1 MQRRRPLPKEER
13 QRLISSVIASRR
25 IGTQL
30 ELMAALARAGCRVT
44 QATVSRDV
52 RELGIQKSRDPMGQA
67 RYTLPQGS
75 SRGDPR
81 DALASV
87 LAQFGRRAVSAQNL
101 VIVRCELGT
110 APAVARALDRLEDTR
125 ILGTLA
131 GDDTCL
137 VIARGPREAR
147 AVARELRR
155 VVVDRYI

>member
-1 MQRRRPLPKEER
+1 MQRRGPLPKEER
-13 QRLISSVIASRR
+13 QRLITSVIASRR

-44 QATVSRDV
+44 QATVSRDI
-52 RELGIQKSRDPMGQA
+52 RELGIQKARDPLGQA
-67 RYTLPQGS
+67 RYTLPQGAT
-75 SRGDPR
+75 RGDPR
-81 DALASV
+81 DALGAV

-110 APAVARALDRLEDTR
+110 APAVGRALDRMEDTR

-137 VIARGPREAR
+137 VVARGPREAR

-155 VVVDRYI
+155 VIS